1 MTRPARAVNRARR
14 YRKIVARPCPDPD
27 GSGHGR
33 AEGQDHYALG
43 IMAVCSES
51 GMVRTDLDHL
61 PASKQRE
68 LAHVVRVLFEEFEAA
83 TTKSNGFGKVA
94 RIFKIVL
101 YGSYARGDWVDDP
114 VGGYRSDYDILIVV
128 SHEKLTDYVD
138 YWNVAED
145 RLMRDMT
152 ITNML
157 SAPVN
162 FIVHTRK
169 DVNQQLEHGRPFFG
183 DIVRQGIAL
192 YEAEGNAFA
201 QPRNLPPA
209 EARAEAQRYFDE
221 WFDSAVGFRAQ
232 AVHALENGRLKIA
245 AFEFHQS
252 VERFYHT
259 VLLVLT
265 LYSPKS
271 HRLNFLRSHCEEI
284 APDLIAAWPRED
296 KFSRRCFELLRLA
309 YVNAR
314 YSPEYRLT
322 DEEIGWIAE
331 HVALLE
337 TLVRQVCERRLD
349 AN

>member
-1 MTRPARAVNRARR
+1 
-14 YRKIVARPCPDPD
+14 
-27 GSGHGR
+27 
-33 AEGQDHYALG
+33 
-43 IMAVCSES
+43 
-51 GMVRTDLDHL
+51 MVRTDLDHL

-83 TTKSNGFGKVA
+83 TTKSNGFGKVV

-128 SHEKLTDYVD
+128 SHDKLTDLTD
-138 YWNVAED
+138 YWAVAED
-145 RLMRDMT
+145 RLMRDVT
-152 ITNML
+152 ITGAL

-162 FIVHTRK
+162 FIVHTLK

-183 DIVRQGIAL
+183 DIVRQGIVLFAS
-192 YEAEGNAFA
+192 EGHMFA

-209 EARAEAQRYFDE
+209 EARIEAKAYFDR
-221 WFDSAVGFRAQ
+221 WFPSAVAFRRMAEGAVQNDDRNEAAFVFHQ
-232 AVHALENGRLKIA
+232 AVERL
-245 AFEFHQS
+245 
-252 VERFYHT
+252 YHC

-284 APDLIAAWPRED
+284 APELIAAWPRED
-296 KFSRRCFELLRLA
+296 RFSRRCFELLRLA

-331 HVALLE
+331 HVASLE
-337 TLVRQVCERRLD
+337 TLVRQVCERRLAAD
-349 AN
+349 